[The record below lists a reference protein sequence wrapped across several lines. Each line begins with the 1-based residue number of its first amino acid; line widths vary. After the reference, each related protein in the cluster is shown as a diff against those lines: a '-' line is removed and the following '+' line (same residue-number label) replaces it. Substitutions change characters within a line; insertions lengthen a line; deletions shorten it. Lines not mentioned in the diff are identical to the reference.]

1 MLMTNESVT
10 DFEILGSRVRINPA
24 KVSGETTPNEIVEYV
39 RQVAMQ
45 IKSAGPGLDNGQ
57 VFLLAALKIAEE
69 RLNLNREYRE
79 NIEVLQASA
88 QDALRFIEEVSPTAL

>member
-1 MLMTNESVT
+1 MTRESVT
-10 DFEILGSRVRINPA
+10 DFEILGSRVKINPD

-39 RQVAMQ
+39 RQTATS
-45 IKSAGPGLDNGQ
+45 IKTQAPQLENGQ

-69 RLNLNREYRE
+69 NLNLNREYRD
-79 NIEVLQASA
+79 NIKNVQASA

>member
-1 MLMTNESVT
+1 MTKESVT
-10 DFEILGSRVRINPA
+10 DFEILGSRVKINPD

-39 RQVAMQ
+39 RQTATS
-45 IKSAGPGLDNGQ
+45 IKTEAPQLENGQ

-69 RLNLNREYRE
+69 NLNLNREYRD
-79 NIEVLQASA
+79 NIKTVQASA

>member
-1 MLMTNESVT
+1 MTKESVT
-10 DFEILGSRVRINPA
+10 DFEILGSRVKINPD

-39 RQVAMQ
+39 RLTATS
-45 IKSAGPGLDNGQ
+45 IKTEAPQLDNGQ

-69 RLNLNREYRE
+69 NLNLNREYRE
-79 NIEVLQASA
+79 NIKTVQASA